1 MYIKICYDIRCIV
14 KTILFIEIL
23 FLINYF
29 SYIKFFILYLVSEMK
44 FKKIYYY
51 YKICNQ
57 YTVKMEKFGN
67 NKNPNISIISPVF
80 NREKYISR
88 FIKSIQNQNFYNI
101 EIILVDDNSLDNSVN
116 KIEIFKKEDKRI
128 LLIKNKKNKGTFIS
142 RNLGVL
148 FSKGKYIILSDPD
161 DIISKNILNI
171 CFKYA
176 EKYKYEL
183 IRFDVYTGKGNLL
196 YGQLYK
202 KLEQRPIYQPKLS
215 LYLFYGTG
223 NLQRIDGIIYN
234 KFIKREAFIRALNI
248 LKHIYLNM
256 YMIYQEDVIITFSL
270 YIASKSFLYLN
281 EIGYFYIINANSINN
296 NLLDI
301 LRLKSFLIQLK
312 FVFDYYK
319 NTKYERDIIN
329 LILNNF
335 IQNFCIKKFMKTNLY
350 IFKNDLNIYYDIL
363 NIYFDCI
370 FISRENREVLKNF
383 KKIIEKKYKKKS

>member
-1 MYIKICYDIRCIV
+1 
-14 KTILFIEIL
+14 
-23 FLINYF
+23 
-29 SYIKFFILYLVSEMK
+29 
-44 FKKIYYY
+44 
-51 YKICNQ
+51 
-57 YTVKMEKFGN
+57 MEKFGN

-148 FSKGKYIILSDPD
+148 YSKGKYIILSDPD

-196 YGQLYK
+196 YDQLYK
-202 KLEQRPIYQPKLS
+202 KLEKRPIYQPKLS

-281 EIGYFYIINANSINN
+281 EIGYFYIINTNSINN

-350 IFKNDLNIYYDIL
+350 IFKNELNNYYDIL

-370 FISRENREVLKNF
+370 FISRENRKVLKNF